1 VFHQKVLNAYLS
13 ITSPNVNQ
21 FLGVTR

>member
-1 VFHQKVLNAYLS
+1 LS